1 MIDEITITG
10 TTFFADQFD
19 KIIGAYL
26 ENLEDGAIVL
36 KKKLDSDGRIAL
48 SGRHTNYGY
57 SGYVV
62 GTIVLNGKNHRIIN
76 WRDLFD
82 HDQNKYASQQTSD
95 DAIKAAEEEVK
106 LLRGKKIRKVRG
118 GWEIIF

>member
-1 MIDEITITG
+1 MSEEITITG
-10 TTFFADQFD
+10 NTFFPSQFD
-19 KIIGAYL
+19 IITDRYL
-26 ENLEDGAIVL
+26 ETLANGDIVL
-36 KKKLDSDGRIAL
+36 KKKLDSDGRNAL
-48 SGRHTNYGY
+48 SGHHTNYGY

-82 HDQNKYASQQTSD
+82 YDENKYDSQQKSGAAIMASQ
-95 DAIKAAEEEVK
+95 EVVK
-106 LLRGKKIRKVRG
+106 SLRGRKIRKVRG

>member
-1 MIDEITITG
+1 MSEEITITG
-10 TTFFADQFD
+10 KTFFPSQFEAINGHYL
-19 KIIGAYL
+19 KTL
-26 ENLEDGAIVL
+26 ENGDIVL
-36 KKKLDSDGRIAL
+36 KKKLDSDGRNAL
-48 SGRHTNYGY
+48 SGKHTNYGY

-82 HDQNKYASQQTSD
+82 YDQNKYDSQQKSDAAIMASQ
-95 DAIKAAEEEVK
+95 EVVK
-106 LLRGKKIRKVRG
+106 FLRGRKIRKVRG

>member
-1 MIDEITITG
+1 MTNEITITG
-10 TTFFADQFD
+10 KSFFADEFD
-19 KIIGAYL
+19 KIIGVFL
-26 ENLEDGAIVL
+26 EKLEDGDIVL
-36 KKKLDSDGRIAL
+36 KKRLDRDGRNAL

-76 WRDLFD
+76 WRDLFNYD
-82 HDQNKYASQQTSD
+82 ENKYDSQQKSDAAIMASQ
-95 DAIKAAEEEVK
+95 EVVK
-106 LLRGKKIRKVRG
+106 FLRGRKIRKVRG

>member
-1 MIDEITITG
+1 MIEEIIITG
-10 TTFFADQFD
+10 KTFFPNQFD
-19 KIIGAYL
+19 IINGSYL
-26 ENLEDGAIVL
+26 ERLDDGDIVL
-36 KKKLDSDGRIAL
+36 KKRLDSDGRNAL
-48 SGRHTNYGY
+48 SGKHTNYGY

-82 HDQNKYASQQTSD
+82 YDQNKYDSQQKSDAAIMASQ
-95 DAIKAAEEEVK
+95 EVVK
-106 LLRGKKIRKVRG
+106 FLRGRKIRKVRG